1 MGLDLNLINLK
12 WIIDLI
18 IFFFLDD
25 SDVSEE
31 NFATVMVRFY
41 HKEKNISFERM
52 IG

>member
-1 MGLDLNLINLK
+1 MGLDLNLINLE

-18 IFFFLDD
+18 IFFLDD
-25 SDVSEE
+25 SDISEE
-31 NFATVMVRFY
+31 KFATVMVRFY